1 MISLKLILATL
12 GCYFVGSI
20 PFSYLIALYA
30 KGIDLRI
37 SGEGNVGARNVWHS
51 VGKTYGFLAG
61 FLDFSKGVIAWGLGR
76 LLEIESPQ
84 IWALGLATVVGHAF
98 PIFLRGRGGKGAAT
112 ALGFIFCF
120 SPFAL
125 LICGVVMGLAFLA
138 FRDFH
143 LAVAP
148 GMALLPL
155 LWWLVFDKGWIDL
168 AFLLAML
175 LFLGLKRILDEPY
188 MRRIKAQTGWDKS

>member
-1 MISLKLILATL
+1 MISLKLILAIL
-12 GCYFVGSI
+12 SCYFIGSI

-30 KGIDLRI
+30 KGIDLRF

-51 VGKTYGFLAG
+51 VGKSYGFLAG
-61 FLDFSKGVIAWGLGR
+61 FLDFSKGITAWGLGR
-76 LLEIESPQ
+76 LLKIESPQ
-84 IWALGLATVVGHAF
+84 IWALGLAAVIGHAF

-112 ALGFIFCF
+112 ALGFIFCL
-120 SPFAL
+120 SPLAL
-125 LICGVVMGLAFLA
+125 FISGAVMGLAFLV

-148 GMALLPL
+148 GMALIPL
-155 LWWLVFDKGWIDL
+155 LWLFVFDKGWVDL
-168 AFLLAML
+168 ILLLAML

-188 MRRIKAQTGWDKS
+188 MKRIKAQSGWDKS